1 MAYPFNY
8 NKKFSKYLLS
18 HFDDDKAMLLH
29 ETYSCPGI
37 ELAWRNL
44 HLVVLLPCGTPVN
57 IEDHELNVELIFV
70 PCFLLE
76 R

>member
-37 ELAWRNL
+37 ELA
-44 HLVVLLPCGTPVN
+44 
-57 IEDHELNVELIFV
+57 
-70 PCFLLE
+70 
-76 R
+76 